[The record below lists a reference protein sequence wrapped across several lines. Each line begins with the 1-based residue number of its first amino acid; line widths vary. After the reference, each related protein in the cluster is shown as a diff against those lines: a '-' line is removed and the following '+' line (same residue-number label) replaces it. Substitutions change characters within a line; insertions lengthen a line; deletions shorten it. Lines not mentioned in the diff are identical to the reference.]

1 MKKPK
6 KRWRERVPKS
16 ELRHEETQKKVE
28 RKGAE
33 IRVEA
38 MKKPKK
44 KVERKGAEIRV
55 EAMKKRKKKRWRER
69 VPKSEL
75 RP

>member
-1 MKKPK
+1 MKKRK
-6 KRWRERVPKS
+6 KGGE
-16 ELRHEETQKKVE
+16 
-28 RKGAE
+28 KGAE

-44 KVERKGAEIRV
+44 
-55 EAMKKRKKKRWRER
+55 RWREM

>member
-1 MKKPK
+1 
-6 KRWRERVPKS
+6 
-16 ELRHEETQKKVE
+16 
-28 RKGAE
+28 
-33 IRVEA
+33 

-55 EAMKKRKKKRWRER
+55 EAMKKRKKRWRER

-75 RP
+75 RHEETQKRWREGFQNQS

>member
-1 MKKPK
+1 MKKPQ

-16 ELRHEETQKKVE
+16 ELRHEETQKKVQ
-28 RKGAE
+28 R
-33 IRVEA
+33 
-38 MKKPKK
+38 
-44 KVERKGAEIRV
+44 
-55 EAMKKRKKKRWRER
+55 R

>member
-1 MKKPK
+1 MPKSELRHEDTQKKVERKGAEIRVEAMKKPR

-28 RKGAE
+28 R
-33 IRVEA
+33 
-38 MKKPKK
+38 
-44 KVERKGAEIRV
+44 
-55 EAMKKRKKKRWRER
+55 ER

>member
-1 MKKPK
+1 MKKRK
-6 KRWRERVPKS
+6 
-16 ELRHEETQKKVE
+16 KKVE

-44 KVERKGAEIRV
+44 GGEKGCRNQ
-55 EAMKKRKKKRWRER
+55 
-69 VPKSEL
+69 S
-75 RP
+75 